1 MPTIIDMH
9 LHTTRG
15 ASDSNL
21 DPEVLA
27 QEAQRR
33 GLTAVNIT
41 EHDRLWDR
49 HSLDAFRERHPQL
62 FINNGMEVSTDLG
75 HMIVVGLPA
84 YRAGIHQA
92 RELRRALDEVGGF
105 MAVAHPFRH
114 FFDPVYFRRQGKEPF
129 TMTPEEAAERM
140 AVFKLVDGI
149 EVLNGANTPRENLFA
164 LKVAQYLGKTMTA
177 GSDAHS
183 HQGIGIYAL
192 VFEKAIR
199 SERELLEELHAGRCV
214 PHLGLLEGRLRPFTE
229 HSFEGVSVPNT

>member
-9 LHTTRG
+9 VHTTKG

-21 DPEVLA
+21 DPETLA
-27 QEAQRR
+27 EEAARR

-49 HSLDAFRERHPQL
+49 HSLDLYRERHPRL
-62 FINNGMEVSTDLG
+62 FFNNGMEVSTDLG
-75 HMIVVGLPA
+75 HMIVVGLPE

-92 RELRRALDEVGGF
+92 RELRRVLDEVGGF
-105 MAVAHPFRH
+105 MSVAHPFRH

-140 AVFKLVDGI
+140 AVFKIVDGI

-164 LKVAQYLGKTMTA
+164 LKVAQHLGKTMTA

-183 HQGIGIYAL
+183 NQGIGIYCL
-192 VFEKAIR
+192 VFE
-199 SERELLEELHAGRCV
+199 RELRTERDLLDELHAGRCV
-214 PHLGLLEGRLRPFTE
+214 PHLGLLEGQLRPFTE
-229 HSFEGVSVPNT
+229 ESFEGVAVPNT